1 MSFIKNYGMALIRD
15 KPILRQYYKIGQVA
29 KEARASVSQVTYLLN
44 KEVIKHDT
52 TTRTGRK
59 LFLHENVQ
67 KIINV
72 FILKRTKCFSLEGLA
87 YYYKTGNKSFK
98 LNE

>member
-1 MSFIKNYGMALIRD
+1 MALVRD

-44 KEVIKHDT
+44 KGVIGHDT